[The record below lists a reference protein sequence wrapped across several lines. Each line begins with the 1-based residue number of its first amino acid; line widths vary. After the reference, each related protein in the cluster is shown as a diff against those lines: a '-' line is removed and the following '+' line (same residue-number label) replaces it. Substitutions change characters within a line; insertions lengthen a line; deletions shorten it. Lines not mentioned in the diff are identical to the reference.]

1 VVLPFLFCF
10 NFFHFKDLCN
20 SIFSSFLYNCLP
32 RIDFL
37 KHSIFRFFI
46 FLLFFQRWWWNFS
59 FFAGFFRV

>member
-20 SIFSSFLYNCLP
+20 SIFSFFLYNCLP

-46 FLLFFQRWWWNFS
+46 FFAVLSTKLVVEFA
-59 FFAGFFRV
+59 FFA